1 MQIPMI
7 FVVVKPLKPD
17 TGTLMNL
24 VRLTVI
30 VIVDTIY
37 YLLVETLANTTKI
50 AGDWGSHPPQN
61 VIFIYIYHIYIYIV
75 VYIYI
80 CLYNF
85 L

>member
-24 VRLTVI
+24 ARLTVI

-50 AGDWGSHPPQN
+50 AGDWGSHPQN
-61 VIFIYIYHIYIYIV
+61 MLYSFTYIIYIYSRLYIYMFI
-75 VYIYI
+75 
-80 CLYNF
+80 
-85 L
+85 

>member
-24 VRLTVI
+24 ARLTVI

-50 AGDWGSHPPQN
+50 AGDWGSHPPKY
-61 VIFIYIYHIYIYIV
+61 VILIYIYHIYIV